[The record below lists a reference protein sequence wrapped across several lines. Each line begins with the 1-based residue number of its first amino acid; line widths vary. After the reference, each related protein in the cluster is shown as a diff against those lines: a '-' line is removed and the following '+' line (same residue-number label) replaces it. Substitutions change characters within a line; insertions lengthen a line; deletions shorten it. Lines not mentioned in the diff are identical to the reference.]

1 MLDLDH
7 LSADHLNDFYGSMQ
21 GFFVVPKILMFM
33 VVAAT
38 ETSPIRKGC
47 PWIHEN
53 DVEDDTLLSV
63 NVNCSTALYRIGN
76 CNCGVS
82 FGR

>member
-1 MLDLDH
+1 MIFME
-7 LSADHLNDFYGSMQ
+7 ACK

-38 ETSPIRKGC
+38 QTSPIRKGC
-47 PWIHEN
+47 PRIHEN

-63 NVNCSTALYRIGN
+63 NIKCSTGLYRIGN
-76 CNCGVS
+76 CNCGAS